1 MTTLDKSFGDRV
13 SDTSSSMSE
22 KDSSSS
28 DDFYGRKIIVQIHKR
43 EDLVQGTWINNQEV
57 KCEQGK
63 EWIEELELENLTT
76 ILHQWSVLLPHLLMR
91 TYYLVIKVQ
100 IQNKKKSILFFS
112 EWKEDAP
119 NLKAFL

>member
-1 MTTLDKSFGDRV
+1 MMTTLDKSFGDRV

-22 KDSSSS
+22 IDSSSS

-63 EWIEELELENLTT
+63 EWIEELELENLTHNT
-76 ILHQWSVLLPHLLMR
+76 PPMKRLASALTDENLLSGD
-91 TYYLVIKVQ
+91 Q
-100 IQNKKKSILFFS
+100 SADS
-112 EWKEDAP
+112 EQEEVH
-119 NLKAFL
+119 FIF